1 MMKTLISSIFRV
13 SVLTFLVGGAVVV
26 LLQAAGL
33 VLGDGDFV
41 DAVSDTVAPWA
52 YGAAG
57 VAGLLAFAL
66 SYFPHGDTEDAGAD
80 QETAAPVPEH
90 A

>member
-1 MMKTLISSIFRV
+1 MFKTLISILFRI
-13 SVLTFLVGGAVVV
+13 SVAAFLLGGLAVV

-33 VLGDGDFV
+33 ILGNGEFV

-52 YGAAG
+52 YGSAG
-57 VAGLLAFAL
+57 VAGLLAFAM
-66 SYFPHGDTEDAGAD
+66 SYFPGAP
-80 QETAAPVPEH
+80 ETDDDGVTPRPAVVEH